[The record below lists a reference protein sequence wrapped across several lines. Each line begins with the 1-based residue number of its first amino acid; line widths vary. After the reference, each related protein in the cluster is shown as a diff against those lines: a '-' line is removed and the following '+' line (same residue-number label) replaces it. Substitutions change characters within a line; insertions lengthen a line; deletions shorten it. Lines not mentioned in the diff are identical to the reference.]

1 MGLKTFRSIYQESH
15 KYNLYFALIFEKEE
29 LDHVQVY
36 TDNIT
41 VSTIFYPFKIQNLI
55 NGQCLLVPVIK
66 PIMLKLPCIELT

>member
-1 MGLKTFRSIYQESH
+1 MGLKTFRNIYQESY

-36 TDNIT
+36 TENIT

-55 NGQCLLVPVIK
+55 NGQYLLSSSSNNTHNAK
-66 PIMLKLPCIELT
+66 AALY